1 MLYRSHGYTDCGN
14 RPGINQDAYYLNDS
28 AGLYVLCDG
37 MGGHTGGKIAAE
49 LAIEAVV
56 SFILPRAELIDA
68 IAETDSEGKKLE
80 LLVRNAV
87 QNACREVYRCAKRYP
102 ECDGMGT
109 TLTMLLLCGKSAVL
123 GHVGDSR
130 LYALR
135 GERVKQLSKDHT
147 IVQDLMDQGV
157 MDENTLKATPFAHAL
172 MRSIGRQESVDVD
185 TMFFPL
191 LSGDRFLLCSD
202 GLSGV
207 IEDDKELSGYM
218 SSKDST
224 TVAKDLVELARERK
238 SKDNITGL
246 LVEVLDNE
254 ESDRS
259 RFEQRASNF

>member
-1 MLYRSHGYTDCGN
+1 MLYRSYGSTDCGN
-14 RPGINQDAYYLNDS
+14 RPGINQDAYYLNDD

-49 LAIEAVV
+49 LAIEAIV
-56 SFILPRAELIDA
+56 SFILPRAELIEA
-68 IAETDSEGKKLE
+68 IAETDADGKKLE

-109 TLTMLLLCGKSAVL
+109 TLTMLLLCGNSAVL

-135 GERVKQLSKDHT
+135 ETHLKQLSKDHT

-157 MDENTLKATPFAHAL
+157 MDEATLKATPFAHAL
-172 MRSIGRQESVDVD
+172 MRSIGRQESVEVD

-202 GLSGV
+202 GLSGALKD
-207 IEDDKELSGYM
+207 ENELRKHMG
-218 SSKDST
+218 
-224 TVAKDLVELARERK
+224 AKDGTLIARKLVNLARERK
-238 SKDNITGL
+238 SKDNITGVV
-246 LVEVLDNE
+246 VEVRDDETARRPL
-254 ESDRS
+254 
-259 RFEQRASNF
+259 EQRVGNF